1 MKKTEK
7 EQAAWLIA
15 VSGANPGACM
25 RCGRCTAACPVAGE
39 MDIKPHH
46 FASFLLHGQAGALL
60 QSQSIWVCLSC
71 MACSERCPRGVDP
84 ARLMEAVRQ
93 GAVRPRGETH
103 LSPDDVPALLKEDMP
118 QQALAAAFRKYR
130 K

>member
-1 MKKTEK
+1 MELTGK
-7 EQAAWLIA
+7 ELAAQLLRL
-15 VSGANPGACM
+15 SGTDVGRCIQ
-25 RCGRCTAACPVAGE
+25 CGRCSATCPMGDKMDLLPSRMVWELINGNGEEMLAARSP
-39 MDIKPHH
+39 
-46 FASFLLHGQAGALL
+46 
-60 QSQSIWVCLSC
+60 WVCLSC

-103 LSPDDVPALLKEDMP
+103 LSPDDVPALLQEDMP

>member
-60 QSQSIWVCLSC
+60 QSQSIWVCLFLQKE
-71 MACSERCPRGVDP
+71 MNFQSEMRIQKY
-84 ARLMEAVRQ
+84 VRN
-93 GAVRPRGETH
+93 
-103 LSPDDVPALLKEDMP
+103 LSL
-118 QQALAAAFRKYR
+118 
-130 K
+130 